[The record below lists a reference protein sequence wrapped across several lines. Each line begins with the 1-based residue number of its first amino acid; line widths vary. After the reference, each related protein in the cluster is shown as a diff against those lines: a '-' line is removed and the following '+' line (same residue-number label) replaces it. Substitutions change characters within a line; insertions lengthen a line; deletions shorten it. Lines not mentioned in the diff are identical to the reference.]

1 MFGSNHQCR
10 KTDSHGFVAEDTD
23 GSESYS
29 VQKFTKE
36 EKTLRQLQDWGKKHI
51 RMRTKVNYNF
61 ALTADE
67 ALNGNRNDEYRRYFI
82 TKEYEYISDTSR
94 HFPLGEYGETVK
106 EWMHSVSHLIEVF
119 HERHDMRAQ
128 LDKLLRDDPLYDRM
142 EEIFYTFAAR
152 ILHLFCF
159 FQYDRIS
166 NDQYRETMQKQIGK
180 LIQRADLLLDYYGSY
195 LSFQVSSAYTD
206 DTDEIDHIQIAVE
219 AMQEALEQSKGTM
232 LS

>member
-1 MFGSNHQCR
+1 MR
-10 KTDSHGFVAEDTD
+10 
-23 GSESYS
+23 
-29 VQKFTKE
+29 KFTKE

-94 HFPLGEYGETVK
+94 HFPLGEYGETVRD
-106 EWMHSVSHLIEVF
+106 WVLSIHRLAEVF
-119 HERHDMRAQ
+119 RERHDMRAQ
-128 LDKLLRDDPLYDRM
+128 LEKLLRDDPLYDRM
-142 EEIFYTFAAR
+142 EEIFYTFTAR
-152 ILHLFCF
+152 ILHLLSF
-159 FQYDRIS
+159 FQFDRIG
-166 NDQYRETMQKQIGK
+166 NEQYRETMQNQIEK
-180 LIQRADLLLDYYGSY
+180 LMQRTELLLDYYGSY

-206 DTDEIDHIQIAVE
+206 DTDEIDHIRIAVE

-232 LS
+232 NS